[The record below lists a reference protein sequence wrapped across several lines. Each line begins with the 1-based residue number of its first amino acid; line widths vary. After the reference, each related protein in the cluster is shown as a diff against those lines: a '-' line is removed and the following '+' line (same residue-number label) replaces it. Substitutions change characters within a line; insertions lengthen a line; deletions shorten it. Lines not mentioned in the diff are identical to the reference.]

1 MPQRTLIDIGSRRLA
16 YTSIG
21 SGAPAVVF
29 ESGSECDGDSLAE
42 LARAAGN
49 FTRAIIYD
57 RAGLGQSDPAPRPRT
72 TRDAAADLAALLR
85 AIALPAPYII
95 VAHSFGGLIARLHA
109 SAHPNDVA
117 GMVLLDTPHPELPLR
132 ELQNTPAPTP
142 GEPAALAAFRENA
155 RAEWSNPAH
164 NAEGFDWAASA
175 RQFPPGEHYGAMPL
189 VVITAGI
196 DEWDEGFP
204 PEVARAQE
212 EAWMSAQRAMLGL
225 SRAGRQIIAAESNHS
240 IQDYQ
245 PELVIAVVRELVE
258 GMIPSSGKH

>member
-1 MPQRTLIDIGSRRLA
+1 MTQRTLIDIGGRRLA
-16 YTSIG
+16 YASMGT
-21 SGAPAVVF
+21 GAPAVVF
-29 ESGSECDGDSLAE
+29 ESGSECDGDSLAQ
-42 LARAAGN
+42 LAREVSH
-49 FTRAIIYD
+49 FTRAMIYD

-72 TRDAAADLAALLR
+72 TRDAAGDLAALLG
-85 AIALPAPYII
+85 AIALPAPYVI

-109 SAHPNDVA
+109 WAHPHEVA
-117 GMVLLDTPHPELPLR
+117 GMVLLDTPHPKLPLR

-142 GEPAALAAFRENA
+142 GEPAALTAFRANA

-175 RQFPPGEHYGAMPL
+175 RQFPPGEHYGTMPL

-212 EAWMSAQRAMLGL
+212 AAWMRAQQEMLLL
-225 SRAGRQIIAAESNHS
+225 SMASRQIIAAESKHS
-240 IQDYQ
+240 IQDCQ
-245 PELVIAVVRELVE
+245 PDLVVAVVRELVE
-258 GMIPSSGKH
+258 GMRA